1 MGKNSHANPRV
12 VVSVRCVIDLKY
24 WVKCQSIVSVEWTPE
39 QNTQRG
45 KWEAPSV
52 LGVQGRLPG
61 GGGEHQCR
69 EHHLA
74 LRGARRW
81 SSASNTPGRPVP
93 PTYRKR
99 NRGAE
104 KLTTLPRWHSKV
116 PGPGVTEKMG
126 RKGKIGRAK
135 SCGGLNVRLG
145 VGWADDIDMNLIS
158 YLLQFVEDVG
168 DEGEEEKEFISYNIN
183 IDIHYG
189 VKSNR

>member
-1 MGKNSHANPRV
+1 MGKNSHANPHV

-24 WVKCQSIVSVEWTPE
+24 WVKCQSIALSEHLSRIPREGSGKRLLCWEYKGDCLEGVVSIGVGNTASHCMGPDPDLVLPTP
-39 QNTQRG
+39 QAG
-45 KWEAPSV
+45 
-52 LGVQGRLPG
+52 
-61 GGGEHQCR
+61 QC
-69 EHHLA
+69 L
-74 LRGARRW
+74 
-81 SSASNTPGRPVP
+81 

-116 PGPGVTEKMG
+116 PGPGVGEKMG
-126 RKGKIGRAK
+126 RKGIIGRAK

-145 VGWADDIDMNLIS
+145 VWWADDIDMNLVS